1 MSIGVAIITHR
12 AKKHLKQ
19 CLPPLLASPLKPR
32 VLLVNSSS
40 YDGTVELAQSL
51 GAETLVIPR
60 REFNHGTTRDLA
72 RRHLK
77 TDIVVMMTPDA
88 YALDNSL
95 LEKLVAPILQNKAT
109 ITYARQIPHDGADFF
124 ESFPRQFNY
133 PDASELRSI
142 GDISHYGVYTF
153 FCSNTCAAYRNSAL
167 DEIGGFGPALFGE
180 DTVAVAKLLKGG
192 HAIAY
197 VAEAVV
203 KHSHRYTLKQEFKRH
218 FDIGLARRESRN
230 LLLEA
235 GKDAK
240 RGAQFVKSMLGQL
253 ASKYPHL
260 IPYGCLQIAF
270 KWLGYRL
277 GQASLHAPLWL
288 KKTCSS
294 QDFYWASHIGR
305 EKEKQRYKR
314 YS

>member
-1 MSIGVAIITHR
+1 MTIGVVLITHR

-19 CLPPLLASPLKPR
+19 CLPPLLSSPLKPR

-40 YDGTVELAQSL
+40 HDGTVELAQAL

-60 REFNHGTTRDLA
+60 RTFNHGTTRDLA

-88 YALDNSL
+88 YALDSSL
-95 LEKLVAPILQNKAT
+95 LEKLVAPLLQNKAS
-109 ITYARQIPHDGADFF
+109 IAYARQIPHDGADFF

-133 PDASELRSI
+133 PESSELRRI
-142 GDISHYGVYTF
+142 TDIPHHGVYTF

-167 DEIGGFGPALFGE
+167 DEIGGFGPVLFGE
-180 DTVAVAKLLKGG
+180 DTVAVAKLLKRG

-197 VAEAVV
+197 VSEAVV

-218 FDIGLARRESRN
+218 FDIGLARRESRH

-240 RGAQFVKSMLGQL
+240 RGTQFVKAMLSQL
-253 ASKYPHL
+253 ARKCPHL
-260 IPYGCLQIAF
+260 LPYGCLQIGM

-277 GQASLHAPLWL
+277 GKTCHQAPLWI
-288 KKTCSS
+288 KKACSS
-294 QDFYWASHIGR
+294 QDFYWTSDVGR
-305 EKEKQRYKR
+305 RKR
-314 YS
+314 S

>member
-1 MSIGVAIITHR
+1 MTIGVAIMTHR

-88 YALDNSL
+88 YAIDSSL
-95 LEKLVAPILQNKAT
+95 LEKLVAPIQQNLAS
-109 ITYARQIPHDGADFF
+109 IAYARQIPHDGADFF

-133 PDASELRSI
+133 PDTSELRRLS
-142 GDISHYGVYTF
+142 DISHYGVYTF
-153 FCSNTCAAYRNSAL
+153 FCSNTCAAYSNSAL
-167 DEIGGFGPALFGE
+167 DEIDGFGPVIFGE
-180 DTVAVAKLLKGG
+180 DTLAVAKLLKRG

-218 FDIGLARRESRN
+218 FDIGLARREARN

-235 GKDAK
+235 GNDHA
-240 RGAQFVKSMLGQL
+240 RGAQFVSAMLSQL
-253 ASKYPHL
+253 ASKHPHL
-260 IPYGCLQIAF
+260 LPYGCLQVAA

-288 KKTCSS
+288 RKTCSS
-294 QDFYWASHIGR
+294 QDFYWISDVGR
-305 EKEKQRYKR
+305 RKEKRLFN
-314 YS
+314 